1 MNTNGVYRFSRN
13 PIYIAYFLCFIGMA
27 LLTASALLLTLVLVF
42 QISAHWIIRAE
53 ERWCLERFGAA
64 YARYMQKVR
73 RYL

>member
-1 MNTNGVYRFSRN
+1 
-13 PIYIAYFLCFIGMA
+13 MA

-42 QISAHWIIRAE
+42 QVSAHWIIRAE